1 MRAGLVSYFDI
12 GFSIGLTDDVLSSD
26 HRNAPVNIG
35 LVGIQNP
42 LGQGVTVDLRD
53 GAFIRLWR
61 DETIAQVRRE
71 DMETGWKEEWTDL
84 PRATFNQRLIDIIDQ
99 HPVTVCKL
107 TLHSLGI
114 VYFRFELGAA
124 IPPRFA
130 HGVLACFEFAAYR
143 PAISMQ
149 LLKRGPA
156 EAHRV
161 NNNPKNKLIELTIRP
176 DPGPQKDATGYE
188 ESNLF
193 SAFTHLLR
201 LIDPED
207 GQLRDEMLELLGMG
221 QAPIIEF
228 EYHGKIHYGWSTCLL
243 TPRRHAPWTPEQEL
257 ARIMECIRIA
267 HISVGICEAFL
278 KLFQDEINTQVEW
291 YVSRQY
297 AGRGPEQLNQLR
309 TLALAVVNLT
319 KFGRVTQSGEDQE
332 YFQHFAQDSS
342 LDQTQQ
348 LLADSV
354 YVLYNV
360 QDAEAQTE
368 QLKRDT
374 LLNTVL

>member
-124 IPPRFA
+124 VPPRFA
-130 HGVLACFEFAAYR
+130 
-143 PAISMQ
+143 Q
-149 LLKRGPA
+149 
-156 EAHRV
+156 AHR
-161 NNNPKNKLIELTIRP
+161 
-176 DPGPQKDATGYE
+176 A
-188 ESNLF
+188 
-193 SAFTHLLR
+193 
-201 LIDPED
+201 
-207 GQLRDEMLELLGMG
+207 
-221 QAPIIEF
+221 
-228 EYHGKIHYGWSTCLL
+228 YHSPRSWTSE
-243 TPRRHAPWTPEQEL
+243 RRHRLRGVESILRVHTPL
-257 ARIMECIRIA
+257 TVDRPGRRPTTRRDAGITWNGAGSYNRIR
-267 HISVGICEAFL
+267 
-278 KLFQDEINTQVEW
+278 
-291 YVSRQY
+291 VSRQNSLWLVDLPLDSAPTCAVDSR
-297 AGRGPEQLNQLR
+297 AGTCSNNGVHSHRTHLGRNLRGFPE
-309 TLALAVVNLT
+309 AVS
-319 KFGRVTQSGEDQE
+319 R
-332 YFQHFAQDSS
+332 
-342 LDQTQQ
+342 
-348 LLADSV
+348 
-354 YVLYNV
+354 
-360 QDAEAQTE
+360 
-368 QLKRDT
+368 RD
-374 LLNTVL
+374 